1 MRFAQLNVNNEIH
14 LAIQKAEG
22 YIDLALLAQKEKV
35 ALPQSMLAYLQNQEK
50 YQETLKKV
58 AKEVSPNVTQAISLH
73 RSSRIQKKFFV

>member
-35 ALPQSMLAYLQNQEK
+35 DLPQSILAYLQNQEK
-50 YQETLKKV
+50 YQ
-58 AKEVSPNVTQAISLH
+58 
-73 RSSRIQKKFFV
+73 